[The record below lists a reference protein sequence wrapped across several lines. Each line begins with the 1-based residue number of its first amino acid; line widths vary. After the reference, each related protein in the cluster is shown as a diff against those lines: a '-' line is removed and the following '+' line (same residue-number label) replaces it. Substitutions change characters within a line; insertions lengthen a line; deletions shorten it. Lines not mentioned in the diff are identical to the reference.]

1 MRPLLLLLAAGVA
14 WGQPRYDLLL
24 RQGHVIDPANRIDA
38 VMDVAVA
45 GGKIARVAANIPAAQ
60 ARKVIDVQGLYVTPG
75 LIDLHAHVFGYSGSI
90 LPDDSALPAG
100 TTTVVDAG
108 GAGWR
113 TFDEML
119 ERVIKPS
126 KTRVLSLI
134 NIVGHGMT
142 GPAFEDNTADMDSQK
157 TAAKIL
163 ERRAY
168 IVGIKTAHFGGYG
181 WTAIDR
187 SIAAGGVAKV
197 PVMVDDKIL
206 TLTGRTSKE
215 KLLNK
220 LRPGDMH
227 THVFND
233 RQLELIDRHTG
244 KMQPYVEEARKRGV
258 LFDLGH
264 GAGSFLWPV
273 ATKAMAQGFYPD
285 TISTDLHSSSIMTSE
300 SDMPNC
306 ISKMLNLGM
315 TLPDAIQRSTQAPA
329 KVIGRF
335 PELGTLGEGA
345 AADIG
350 VFRLRDGVFAMKDAW
365 RHKNLGTR
373 KLECLLTVRNGEMV
387 YDLEGRGFPEWTAAG
402 QYEVI
407 P

>member
-1 MRPLLLLLAAGVA
+1 
-14 WGQPRYDLLL
+14 
-24 RQGHVIDPANRIDA
+24 
-38 VMDVAVA
+38 
-45 GGKIARVAANIPAAQ
+45 
-60 ARKVIDVQGLYVTPG
+60 
-75 LIDLHAHVFGYSGSI
+75 
-90 LPDDSALPAG
+90 
-100 TTTVVDAG
+100 VVDAG

-142 GPAFEDNTADMDSQK
+142 GPAFEDNTEDMDSQK

-187 SIAAGGVAKV
+187 SIAAGNLAKV

-215 KLLNK
+215 KLLGK

-300 SDMPNC
+300 SDMANC

-315 TLPDAIQRSTQAPA
+315 PLTDAILRSTMAPA

-335 PELGTLGEGA
+335 PELGTLSEGA
-345 AADIG
+345 VADIG

-365 RHKNLGTR
+365 RHKNLGTQ
-373 KLECLLTVRNGEMV
+373 KFECLLTVLNGEAV
-387 YDLEGRGFPEWTAAG
+387 YDIEGRGFPEWTKAG
-402 QYEVI
+402 KYEVI